1 MMDWKPSV
9 IVAAVDGSEQ
19 SDRAAALAA
28 SLARTYDARLVLV
41 TVVRPPEGW
50 WGVTG
55 EPPTPAALSEALI
68 TGQQR
73 ILAEVEKNI
82 DLTNVDHTTV
92 EELGDPTS
100 AILALCER
108 EKADLLIVGRRG
120 AGVVERMVIGSVAD
134 RLAHHARCP
143 LLIVP

>member
-1 MMDWKPSV
+1 MDWTPSV
-9 IVAAVDGSEQ
+9 IIAAVDGSEQ

-28 SLARTYDARLVLV
+28 SLARSYDARLVLV

-68 TGQQR
+68 TGQKR

-82 DLTNVDHTTV
+82 DLQGVDYITL

-108 EKADLLIVGRRG
+108 ERADLLIVGRRG

>member
-1 MMDWKPSV
+1 
-9 IVAAVDGSEQ
+9 
-19 SDRAAALAA
+19 
-28 SLARTYDARLVLV
+28 
-41 TVVRPPEGW
+41 
-50 WGVTG
+50 VTG

-73 ILAEVEKNI
+73 ILAEVEKNVDLNGI
-82 DLTNVDHTTV
+82 DYTTL

>member
-1 MMDWKPSV
+1 MDWSPRL

-19 SDRAAALAA
+19 SDRAASLAA
-28 SLARTYDARLVLV
+28 SLARAHRARLILM

-55 EPPTPAALSEALI
+55 EPPTPAALSEALV
-68 TGQQR
+68 TGQER
-73 ILAEVEKNI
+73 ILDDVEAKV
-82 DLTNVDHTTV
+82 DLTGVEYSTV

-100 AILALCER
+100 SIMALCER
-108 EKADLLIVGRRG
+108 EGADLLVVGRRG
-120 AGVVERMVIGSVAD
+120 AGLVERMVIGSVAD
-134 RLAHHARCP
+134 RLAHHAPCP

>member
-1 MMDWKPSV
+1 MDWTPQV

-19 SDRAAALAA
+19 SDRAAAAAA
-28 SLARTYDARLVLV
+28 SLARTHSARLVLV

-55 EPPTPAALSEALI
+55 EPPTPTALSEALV

-73 ILAEVEKNI
+73 ILADVEAKI
-82 DLTNVDHTTV
+82 DLTGTDYTTV
-92 EELGDPTS
+92 EELGDPTAS
-100 AILALCER
+100 ILDTCER
-108 EKADLLIVGRRG
+108 EAADLLVVGRRG
-120 AGVVERMVIGSVAD
+120 AGLVERMVIGSVAD
-134 RLAHHARCP
+134 RLAHHAPCP

>member
-1 MMDWKPSV
+1 MDWTPSV
-9 IVAAVDGSEQ
+9 IIAAVDGSEQ

-28 SLARTYDARLVLV
+28 SLARTHDARLILV

-68 TGQQR
+68 TGQKR
-73 ILAEVEKNI
+73 ILSEVEKSI
-82 DLTNVDHTTV
+82 DLHDVEYTTL

-108 EKADLLIVGRRG
+108 ERADLLIVGRRG

>member
-1 MMDWKPSV
+1 MDWKPSV

-28 SLARTYDARLVLV
+28 SLARTYEARLILV

-73 ILAEVEKNI
+73 ILAEVEKNV
-82 DLTNVDHTTV
+82 DFTNVDHTTV

-108 EKADLLIVGRRG
+108 ERADLLIVGRRG

>member
-1 MMDWKPSV
+1 MEWTPSV
-9 IVAAVDGSEQ
+9 VVAAVDGSEQ

-28 SLARTYDARLVLV
+28 TLARTYRSRLVLL

-55 EPPTPAALSEALI
+55 EPPTPVALSEALVE
-68 TGQQR
+68 GQQKV
-73 ILAEVEKNI
+73 LAGVERSVNL
-82 DLTNVDHTTV
+82 DGVQYATV
-92 EELGDPTS
+92 EELGDPASTII
-100 AILALCER
+100 AVCER

-120 AGVVERMVIGSVAD
+120 AGLVERMVIGSVAD
-134 RLAHHARCP
+134 RLAHHAPCP

>member
-1 MMDWKPSV
+1 MDWTPSV
-9 IVAAVDGSEQ
+9 IIAAVDGSEQ

-28 SLARTYDARLVLV
+28 SLARTHDARLILV

-73 ILAEVEKNI
+73 ILAEVEKDI
-82 DLTNVDHTTV
+82 DLHGVDYTTL

-108 EKADLLIVGRRG
+108 ERADLLIVGRRG

>member
-73 ILAEVEKNI
+73 ILAEVEKSI

-108 EKADLLIVGRRG
+108 ERADLLIVGRRG

>member
-1 MMDWKPSV
+1 MDWKPSV

-73 ILAEVEKNI
+73 ILAEVERNI

-108 EKADLLIVGRRG
+108 ERADLLIVGRRG

>member
-1 MMDWKPSV
+1 
-9 IVAAVDGSEQ
+9 
-19 SDRAAALAA
+19 
-28 SLARTYDARLVLV
+28 
-41 TVVRPPEGW
+41 
-50 WGVTG
+50 
-55 EPPTPAALSEALI
+55 LI
-68 TGQQR
+68 TGQKR
-73 ILAEVEKNI
+73 ILSEVEKSI
-82 DLTNVDHTTV
+82 DLHDVEYTTL

-108 EKADLLIVGRRG
+108 ERADLLIVGRRG

>member
-1 MMDWKPSV
+1 M
-9 IVAAVDGSEQ
+9 IIAAVDGSEQ
-19 SDRAAALAA
+19 SDRAAALGVA
-28 SLARTYDARLVLV
+28 LARVHHARLILL

-55 EPPTPAALSEALI
+55 EPPTPIALSEALVS
-68 TGQQR
+68 GRQEV
-73 ILAEVEKNI
+73 LAAVERAV
-82 DLTNVDHTTV
+82 DLHDVDFATI

-100 AILALCER
+100 TIVAVCER

-120 AGVVERMVIGSVAD
+120 AGLVERMVIGSVAD
-134 RLAHHARCP
+134 RLAHHAPCP

>member
-1 MMDWKPSV
+1 MDWTPSV
-9 IVAAVDGSEQ
+9 IIAAVDGSEQ

-28 SLARTYDARLVLV
+28 SLARTHDARLILV

-82 DLTNVDHTTV
+82 DLHDVDYTTL

-108 EKADLLIVGRRG
+108 ERADLLIVGRRG

>member
-1 MMDWKPSV
+1 MDWSPRV

-19 SDRAAALAA
+19 SDRAASLAA
-28 SLARTYDARLVLV
+28 SLARAHRARLILM

-55 EPPTPAALSEALI
+55 EPPTPAALSEALV
-68 TGQQR
+68 TGQER
-73 ILAEVEKNI
+73 ILDDVEAKV
-82 DLTNVDHTTV
+82 DLTGVEYSTV

-100 AILALCER
+100 SIMALCER
-108 EKADLLIVGRRG
+108 EGAHLLVVGRRG
-120 AGVVERMVIGSVAD
+120 AGLVERMVIGSVAD
-134 RLAHHARCP
+134 RLAHHAPCP

>member
-1 MMDWKPSV
+1 MDWSPSV

-28 SLARTYDARLVLV
+28 SLARTHEARLILV

-73 ILAEVEKNI
+73 VLSEVEKNI
-82 DLTNVDHTTV
+82 DLKGVSYTTL

-108 EKADLLIVGRRG
+108 EGADLLIVGRRG

>member
-82 DLTNVDHTTV
+82 DFTNVDHTTV

-108 EKADLLIVGRRG
+108 EGADLLIVGRRG

>member
-1 MMDWKPSV
+1 
-9 IVAAVDGSEQ
+9 VDGSEQ

-108 EKADLLIVGRRG
+108 ERADLLIVGRRG

>member
-1 MMDWKPSV
+1 MDWTPSV

-28 SLARTYDARLVLV
+28 SLARTHDARLVLV

>member
-1 MMDWKPSV
+1 MEWSPAV

-28 SLARTYDARLVLV
+28 SLARSYRARLVLV

-55 EPPTPAALSEALI
+55 EPPTPTALADALVE
-68 TGQQR
+68 GQQ
-73 ILAEVEKNI
+73 EVLTATESQL
-82 DLTNVDHTTV
+82 DLEGIEYTTV
-92 EELGDPTS
+92 EELGDPTTM
-100 AILALCER
+100 ILAVCER
-108 EKADLLIVGRRG
+108 ERADLALVGRRG

-134 RLAHHARCP
+134 RLAHHAPCP
-143 LLIVP
+143 LIIVP

>member
-1 MMDWKPSV
+1 MDWTPSV
-9 IVAAVDGSEQ
+9 IIAAVDGSEQ

-28 SLARTYDARLVLV
+28 SLARTHDARLILV

-68 TGQQR
+68 TGQKR
-73 ILAEVEKNI
+73 ILSEVEKNI
-82 DLTNVDHTTV
+82 DLHDVEYTTL

-100 AILALCER
+100 ALLALCER
-108 EKADLLIVGRRG
+108 ERADLLIVGRRG

>member
-1 MMDWKPSV
+1 MDWKPSV

-108 EKADLLIVGRRG
+108 ERADLLIVGRRG

>member
-1 MMDWKPSV
+1 
-9 IVAAVDGSEQ
+9 
-19 SDRAAALAA
+19 LAA

-73 ILAEVEKNI
+73 ILAEVERNI

-108 EKADLLIVGRRG
+108 ERADLLIVGRRG

>member
-28 SLARTYDARLVLV
+28 SLARTYEARLILV

-73 ILAEVEKNI
+73 ILAEVEKNV
-82 DLTNVDHTTV
+82 DFTNVDHTTV

-108 EKADLLIVGRRG
+108 ERADLLIVGRRG

>member
-1 MMDWKPSV
+1 MDWKPQV

-19 SDRAAALAA
+19 SDRGAALAA
-28 SLARTYDARLVLV
+28 SLARTRGARLLFI

-55 EPPTPAALSEALI
+55 EPPTPAALSEALVE
-68 TGQQR
+68 GQER
-73 ILAEVEKNI
+73 VLAKIERTI
-82 DLTNVDHTTV
+82 DLEGLDYSLI

-100 AILALCER
+100 VILALCER
-108 EKADLLIVGRRG
+108 EKADLLVAGRRG
-120 AGVVERMVIGSVAD
+120 AGLVERMVIGSVAD
-134 RLAHHARCP
+134 RLAHHAPCP